1 MDFTICQCCLS
12 RRYDRASLRDQ
23 AVNAAILPRSEPL
36 GEFHSYTE
44 GKPQRSAARATRMRV
59 TMMSKDGEERKSIL
73 TESGTNELEIIEFHL
88 KKQLPDGREK
98 TAYYGINVAKVRE
111 VIRVPETT
119 DYPNAQ
125 RHMVGVFSLR
135 DRLIPLVDLAGWL
148 GIKTNP
154 DPSHKVVIVT
164 DFNKMANGFLIDS
177 VSRIHRVSWEDVES
191 PSQFLEAGENDC
203 VVAVV
208 RRDGNLIMIL
218 DFEKIIADINPELS
232 MEKYDVTQD
241 RKVLIDDRMMALRQ
255 GKTILVVD
263 DSAFIRKMIETTLRT
278 AGYNVI
284 TAKDGGEGLEMMT
297 DFDRLA
303 QEERM
308 PVTGF
313 VNAVITDVE
322 MPRMDGMHLLK
333 RLRDTPSYKE
343 MPIVMFSSLM
353 SDDNRQK
360 ALQLGANDTI
370 TKPEIGRMVGM
381 MDHMLLGIAPPSPA
395 NNI

>member
-1 MDFTICQCCLS
+1 
-12 RRYDRASLRDQ
+12 
-23 AVNAAILPRSEPL
+23 
-36 GEFHSYTE
+36 
-44 GKPQRSAARATRMRV
+44 
-59 TMMSKDGEERKSIL
+59 MMSKDGEERKSIL

-98 TAYYGINVAKVRE
+98 IAYYGINVAKVRE

-303 QEERM
+303 QERM

>member
-1 MDFTICQCCLS
+1 
-12 RRYDRASLRDQ
+12 
-23 AVNAAILPRSEPL
+23 
-36 GEFHSYTE
+36 
-44 GKPQRSAARATRMRV
+44 
-59 TMMSKDGEERKSIL
+59 
-73 TESGTNELEIIEFHL
+73 
-88 KKQLPDGREK
+88 
-98 TAYYGINVAKVRE
+98 
-111 VIRVPETT
+111 
-119 DYPNAQ
+119 Q

-135 DRLIPLVDLAGWL
+135 ERLIPLVDLAGWL

-278 AGYNVI
+278 AGFNVI
-284 TAKDGGEGLEMMT
+284 TAKDGGEGLEMLT

-308 PVTGF
+308 PVSGF